1 MKRRL
6 TYFLGLS
13 LLLMGGCASDPDELV
28 TPNLPE
34 AELLPI
40 KLHSEI
46 EQVATTRV
54 NDSGFCDGD
63 KVGIYVVN
71 WADGA
76 AGELLNRGNQVDN
89 VRYTYEE
96 ATNYWRPAYE
106 VYYYDRT
113 TPVDVI
119 GYYPYGSPDEVD
131 AMHFEV
137 AQDQSTEAIEGQ
149 LGGYE
154 ASDFLWAKTEGY
166 LPSESAVALKFTH
179 RMAGV
184 QVTMLEGNGF
194 EEGEFDRLDKAVLMQ
209 NLTRT
214 AKINLQTGEVSP
226 VGEAA
231 TTGTVMVSVGDAEFR
246 AVAVPQ
252 VVEAGNPLFRLT
264 LGGTPYNFSYKVN
277 GNATDM
283 EYHAGKLTKF
293 TIRLSKKALGG
304 FELELVGI
312 GITAWESDNVTHDAT
327 TREYIVIEVPAA
339 AGDGSSAL
347 KEAIIASG
355 HDYTKL
361 KNLKITGEVDAYDFF
376 FMRDEMT
383 RLQSVNMK
391 ETTIAAVSS
400 YPANEIPTKAFND
413 KTTLVRF
420 VFPEGI
426 TKIGSSAFYESNLSG
441 SLQLPNSVVEI
452 DNLAFAHCPFSG
464 TLTLSKNLK
473 TIGDSAFASCKGFI
487 GRLEFPD
494 GLQSIGENAFRDCN
508 GFSGQLVLPETLKEI
523 GSHAFYNCSY
533 LTGSL
538 EIPNGVTKIGSYTFN
553 NCSFDGHL
561 ILPSSLIEIGA
572 YAFNSH
578 GGTRQF
584 RGNLEL
590 PEGLMIIGG
599 HAFQTCN
606 FSGELKLPSSL
617 VSIGEKAFYQNDR
630 LTGVVEI
637 PKDIQSI
644 PKGLFSECEDLQGV
658 ILPRGIE
665 AIQDEAFKYCYQL
678 NSIICK
684 AQTPPMIVGG
694 PFDGVAKDNFTVEVP
709 EASVAEYST
718 APGWNEF
725 KRIAAHHDFSISRRL
740 FRVLNASLSKELVL
754 RAPAGESW
762 SVEAKPDW
770 VTVTPSSGVGKT
782 EVTITVDEQAHGA
795 GNRTGEVVFLLNGK
809 DYRSTTLVEQYD
821 YTYGDGDVM
830 TVQQATKGNGVNLL
844 FMGDCFDAKDIA
856 EGLYLSGVEE
866 AVEHFFAVEPYR
878 SYRDHFNVYILFGLS
893 PDSGVGTVNTI
904 REGCFGSQY
913 GLQAAGSVGLD
924 EAKAFAYALKAPT
937 VNEENL
943 SESPIVMVENTFEY
957 DGITYMWGDGSAIA
971 LCPMS
976 QDDYPYDFRG
986 IVQHEAGGHAF
997 AKLADEYIYHNA
1009 FIQTCDCNCCSHVK
1023 ELSNGHARG
1032 WYQNISL
1039 TGNMHEVAWSH
1050 LIFDEK
1056 YQNVVDIYEGGYF
1069 HARGVFRSESN
1080 SCMNNNVPYFSAISR
1095 EEIVKRIMAYGGLEY
1110 SFEAFKENDVMDAT
1124 VSAIPVV
1131 RDVRSMVVTPSHQ
1144 HAPVYKGEKPQI
1156 RR

>member
-1 MKRRL
+1 MKRSL
-6 TYFLGLS
+6 TFLVGLS
-13 LLLMGGCASDPDELV
+13 LLLAGCSSDPDELV

-71 WADGA
+71 WQDGA
-76 AGELLNRGNQVDN
+76 SSELLDDGNQVDN

-96 ATNYWRPAYE
+96 ASNYWRPAYE
-106 VYYYDRT
+106 VYYLDRT

-119 GYYPYGSPDEVD
+119 GYYPYGVPDQVQS
-131 AMHFEV
+131 MHFEV
-137 AQDQSTEAIEGQ
+137 AQDQSREAVEGQ

-179 RMAGV
+179 CMAGV

-194 EEGEFDRLDKAVLMQ
+194 EEGEFDKLDKAVLMQ
-209 NLTRT
+209 NVTRT

-231 TTGTVMVSVGDAEFR
+231 TTGTVMVSVGDADFR

-252 VVEAGNPLFRLT
+252 VVEAGQPLFRLT
-264 LGGTPYNFSYKVN
+264 LGGTPYNYSYKVS
-277 GNATDM
+277 GTPTEM

-293 TIRLSKKALGG
+293 TIRLSKKVQGG
-304 FELELVGI
+304 FDLELVGI
-312 GITAWESDNVTHDAT
+312 GITAWETDNVSHDAT
-327 TREYIVIEVPAA
+327 TREYIVIDVPAA
-339 AGDGSSAL
+339 AGDGTSAL
-347 KEAIIASG
+347 KAAIIASG
-355 HDYTKL
+355 HDYAKL
-361 KNLKITGEVDAYDFF
+361 KNLKIRGEVDAYDFF

-391 ETTIAAVSS
+391 ESTIAAVNS
-400 YPANEIPTKAFND
+400 YAANEIPARAFYN
-413 KTTLVRF
+413 KKTLVRF

-426 TKIGSSAFYESNLSG
+426 TKIGTSAFRDSNLSG
-441 SLQLPNSVVEI
+441 SLKLPNSLTIIENI
-452 DNLAFAHCPFSG
+452 AFASCPFTG
-464 TLTLSKNLK
+464 TLILPKNLK
-473 TIGDSAFASCKGFI
+473 SIGDSAFSGCSGFI
-487 GRLEFPD
+487 GTLELPN
-494 GLQSIGENAFRDCN
+494 GLQSIGDNAFSDCS
-508 GFSGQLVLPETLKEI
+508 GFSGQLILPETLEEI
-523 GSHAFYNCSY
+523 GSHAFYECRG

-538 EIPNGVTKIGSYTFN
+538 TIPNKITTIESYAFN
-553 NCSFDGHL
+553 KCSFDGHL
-561 ILPSSLIEIGA
+561 TLPSSLVEIGS
-572 YAFNSH
+572 YAFNSYA
-578 GGTRQF
+578 GISQF

-590 PEGLMIIGG
+590 PEGLMIIGKA
-599 HAFQTCN
+599 AFQACN
-606 FSGELKLPSSL
+606 FSGELKLPNSL
-617 VSIGEKAFYQNDR
+617 VAIGDAAFCHNYR

-644 PKGLFSECEDLQGV
+644 PAQLFRECSNLQGV

-665 AIQDEAFKYCYQL
+665 AIQADAFENCYQL
-678 NSIICK
+678 NSIVCK
-684 AQTPPMIVGG
+684 AQTPPTIVSGA
-694 PFDGVAKDNFTVEVP
+694 FDGVAKDNFTVEVP

-725 KRIAAHHDFSISRRL
+725 KRISAHHDFAISRRL
-740 FRVLNASLSKELVL
+740 FRTLNASLSKELVL
-754 RAPAGESW
+754 LAPSGESW
-762 SVEAKPDW
+762 SVESKPDW
-770 VTVTPSSGVGKT
+770 VTVTPASGVGKT
-782 EVTITVDEQAHGA
+782 ELTITVDEQAKGA
-795 GNRTGEVVFLLNGK
+795 GNRSGEVVFLLDGK
-809 DYRSTTLVEQYD
+809 DYRSTTVVEQYD
-821 YTYGDGDVM
+821 YTYGDGEVL
-830 TVQQATKGNGVNLL
+830 TLQEATEGAGVNIL
-844 FMGDCFDAKDIA
+844 FMGDCFDAKDIS

-866 AVEHFFAVEPYR
+866 AVEHFFAVEPYNT
-878 SYRDHFNVYILFGLS
+878 YRNHFNIYVVFGLS

-904 REGCFGSQY
+904 REACFGSQY
-913 GLQAAGSVGLD
+913 GLQAAGSVGVD
-924 EAKAFAYALKAPT
+924 ETKVFAYALKAPT

-943 SESPIVMVENTFEY
+943 SQSPIVMVENTFEY

-986 IVQHEAGGHAF
+986 VVQHEAGGHAF
-997 AKLADEYIYHNA
+997 GKLADEYIYHNA
-1009 FIQTCDCNCCSHVK
+1009 FIQTCPCPCCAHV
-1023 ELSNGHARG
+1023 ETLTNGHARG
-1032 WYQNISL
+1032 WYRNLSL
-1039 TGNMHEVAWSH
+1039 AGNMHEVPWSH

-1069 HARGVFRSESN
+1069 HTRGVFRSESN

-1110 SFEAFKENDVMDAT
+1110 SFEAFKANDVMDAT
-1124 VSAIPVV
+1124 VSAIPA
-1131 RDVRSMVVTPSHQ
+1131 VRSLHSLVVAPSQQ
-1144 HAPVYKGEKPQI
+1144 HAPVFMGEKPRI

>member
-391 ETTIAAVSS
+391 EATIAAVQS
-400 YPANEIPTKAFND
+400 YAANEIPVSAFRD
-413 KTTLVRF
+413 KKSLVRF

-426 TKIGSSAFYESNLSG
+426 TKIGINAFDGSNLSG

-452 DNLAFAHCPFSG
+452 GSYAFGSCPFSG
-464 TLTLSKNLK
+464 RLILSKNLE
-473 TIGDSAFASCKGFI
+473 IIEGNAFYGCSGFI
-487 GRLEFPD
+487 GSLELPAKLRVIGGHAF
-494 GLQSIGENAFRDCN
+494 GNCSGFTGSLQ
-508 GFSGQLVLPETLKEI
+508 LPESLEEL
-523 GSHAFYNCSY
+523 GASSFSECSS

-538 EIPNGVTKIGSYTFN
+538 TIPPRITTIPAGCFN
-553 NCSFDGHL
+553 WCGFDG
-561 ILPSSLIEIGA
+561 ILTLPKNLTTIEEL
-572 YAFNSH
+572 AFFCCRFS
-578 GGTRQF
+578 
-584 RGNLEL
+584 GNLEL
-590 PEGLMIIGG
+590 PEGLLSIGQA
-599 HAFQTCN
+599 AFYDGD

-617 VSIGEKAFYQNDR
+617 AVIESQAFYGNNR
-630 LTGVVEI
+630 LTGMVEI

-644 PKGLFSECEDLQGV
+644 PRGLFSECNDLQGV

-665 AIQDEAFKYCYQL
+665 AIQDDAFKNCYQL
-678 NSIICK
+678 NSIVCK

-740 FRVLNASLSKELVL
+740 FRTLNASLSKELVL

-782 EVTITVDEQAHGA
+782 EVTITVDEQAQGA

-856 EGLYLSGVEE
+856 EGLYLSGIEE

-957 DGITYMWGDGSAIA
+957 DGITYLWGDGSAIA

-976 QDDYPYDFRG
+976 QDDYPYDYRG

-1009 FIQTCDCNCCSHVK
+1009 FIQTCTCNCCSHVD
-1023 ELSNGHARG
+1023 ELSNGHSRG

-1110 SFEAFKENDVMDAT
+1110 SFEAFKEKDVMDAT

>member
-391 ETTIAAVSS
+391 ETSIAAVSS
-400 YPANEIPTKAFND
+400 YPANEIPTNAFND

-426 TKIGSSAFYESNLSG
+426 TKIGSNAFSGSNLSG

-452 DNLAFAHCPFSG
+452 GKAAFVNCPFSG
-464 TLTLSKNLK
+464 RLILSKNLE
-473 TIGDSAFASCKGFI
+473 IIEGNAFHGCSGFI
-487 GRLEFPD
+487 GSLELPAK
-494 GLQSIGENAFRDCN
+494 LRVIGGNAFGNCS
-508 GFSGQLVLPETLKEI
+508 GFTGSLQLPESLEEL
-523 GSHAFYNCSY
+523 GVSSFSECLS

-538 EIPNGVTKIGSYTFN
+538 TIPPRITTIPGGCFQW
-553 NCSFDGHL
+553 CGFDG
-561 ILPSSLIEIGA
+561 ILTLPKNLTTIEEL
-572 YAFNSH
+572 AFFCCRFS
-578 GGTRQF
+578 
-584 RGNLEL
+584 GNLEL
-590 PEGLMIIGG
+590 PEGLLAIGG
-599 HAFQTCN
+599 SAFFDGD

-617 VSIGEKAFYQNDR
+617 AVIESQAFYGNNR

-644 PKGLFSECEDLQGV
+644 PASLFAYCSQLQGV

-665 AIQDEAFKYCYQL
+665 AIQAGAFRDCFQL
-678 NSIICK
+678 NSIVCK
-684 AQTPPMIVGG
+684 AQTPPTIAAGA
-694 PFDGVAKDNFTVEVP
+694 FDGVAKDNFTVEVP

-782 EVTITVDEQAHGA
+782 EVTITVDEQAQGA
-795 GNRTGEVVFLLNGK
+795 GNRMGEVVFLLNGK

-957 DGITYMWGDGSAIA
+957 DGVTYMWGDGSAIA

-976 QDDYPYDFRG
+976 QDDYPYDYRG